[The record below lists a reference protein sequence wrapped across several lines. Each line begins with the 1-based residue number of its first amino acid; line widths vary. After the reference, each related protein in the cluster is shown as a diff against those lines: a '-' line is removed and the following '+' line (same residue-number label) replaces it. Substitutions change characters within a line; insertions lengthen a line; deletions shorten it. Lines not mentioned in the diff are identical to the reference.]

1 MTAARP
7 ALLKALLSIGA
18 IMAAL
23 VLPATGASAADK
35 ITVLTGPTVLYDAL
49 WMADAQGFYKAENLD
64 VQYRLFPTGVTAL
77 QTFKTGQGDVVLT
90 GDLPALLYWE
100 NNNHDYRMINV
111 LERDSKGYTITA
123 KTSLTKPAD
132 LAGKTIAT
140 RVGSNGSF
148 FISEYLRLNNLK
160 PGDVTI
166 KNLDAQVL
174 PTALCQGDIDAYFIW
189 QPFGQRAM
197 EICPDKAHQLTT
209 AEGYVRGYAIAGA
222 RPEWLNSKEGKDI
235 AIRFLRATYKG
246 KEVADKDPAAV
257 AKYAQEKYQ
266 IEEKAARSQWE
277 INERVETLDAAFN
290 TDFCKL
296 TKWMLGEKML
306 KSQVDLNDFVW
317 MDGVKALGSDKL
329 VPALKPCAGE

>member
-1 MTAARP
+1 MGLRKVLLLVATFAA
-7 ALLKALLSIGA
+7 AVGFGVSGA
-18 IMAAL
+18 
-23 VLPATGASAADK
+23 TAADK
-35 ITVLTGPTVLYDAL
+35 ISVLTGPTVLYDAI
-49 WMADAQGFYKAENLD
+49 WMADAKGFYKDEGLD
-64 VQYRLFPTGVTAL
+64 VQFRLFSTGVTAL
-77 QTFKTGQGDVVLT
+77 QTFKTGQGDIVLT

-100 NNNHDYRMINV
+100 NNNRDYRVINV

-123 KTSLTKPAD
+123 KKSITKPAD
-132 LAGKTIAT
+132 LVGKTIAT

-148 FISEYLRLNNLK
+148 FISEFLRLNNLK
-160 PGDVTI
+160 PTDVTI

-222 RPEWLNSKEGKDI
+222 RPAWLNSKEGKDL

-246 KEVADKDPAAV
+246 KEVADKDFASV

-266 IEEKAARSQWE
+266 IEEKAAKSQWE
-277 INERVETLDAAFN
+277 INDRPETFDTAFN

-306 KSQVDLNDFVW
+306 KEQVNLDDFVW
-317 MDGVKALGSDKL
+317 MDGVKALKSDKL
-329 VPALKPCAGE
+329 VGALKSCTSE